1 MEWND
6 FYEDDPLFTVDQLPD
21 RHIEEFLY
29 YYNWIDPVSRKA
41 HLQQNYNI
49 KILDSGCGA
58 GKNAQLLNVY
68 FKNLYAIDISENAI
82 TKAKHSL
89 PNVHFSVQDA
99 RNLDFTNESFD
110 VIIDAG
116 CLHVIEPKDHQTVID
131 EYYRIL
137 QPNGLIFLRLFNLQ
151 DNPNKFEPIFHVDRH
166 TKSLPVYG
174 FNEAIL
180 KELIKDKFHIER
192 LIFSGTYHVYL
203 HKINN

>member
-6 FYEDDPLFTVDQLPD
+6 FYEEDPLFTIDNIPD
-21 RHIEEFLY
+21 RHLEEFLY
-29 YYNWIDPVSRKA
+29 YYNWSDPVSRTA
-41 HLQQNYNI
+41 YLQQNFDI
-49 KILDSGCGA
+49 KVLDSGCAA
-58 GKNAQLLNVY
+58 GKNTQLLNVY
-68 FKNLYAIDISENAI
+68 FKNLHAFDISENAI

-116 CLHVIEPKDHQTVID
+116 CLHVIEPRDHQTVIN

-137 QPNGLIFLRLFNLQ
+137 KPNGLIFLRVFDLH
-151 DNPNKFEPIFHVDRH
+151 DKPNKFEPVFYIDKQ

-180 KELIKDKFHIER
+180 KELIKDKFRIER

-203 HKINN
+203 NKNK